1 VGNSPAVP
9 TGAVTTAMDDGM
21 NPEHATEVTLDD
33 VTEFLDEVVSEAFAA
48 HDECLQ
54 LSAKAK
60 ELMYALDEVA
70 ARLAAKHNII
80 GTITAW
86 AMRKLSESMEVL
98 SRKAEETSVKSLHAA
113 ETCETAKTEMDDAY
127 RPLTQATA
135 DAGLR
140 TPSARVHNEN

>member
-1 VGNSPAVP
+1 
-9 TGAVTTAMDDGM
+9 M

-33 VTEFLDEVVSEAFAA
+33 VTDFLTEVVSEAFDA
-48 HDECLQ
+48 HDECL
-54 LSAKAK
+54 LLAAHAK
-60 ELMYALDEVA
+60 ELMYALDNVA

-80 GTITAW
+80 GTITSW
-86 AMRKLSESMEVL
+86 AMSKLAESMEVL
-98 SRKAEETSVKSLHAA
+98 SRKAEEMSTKSLHAA
-113 ETCETAKTEMDDAY
+113 ETCETAKTEMEDAY